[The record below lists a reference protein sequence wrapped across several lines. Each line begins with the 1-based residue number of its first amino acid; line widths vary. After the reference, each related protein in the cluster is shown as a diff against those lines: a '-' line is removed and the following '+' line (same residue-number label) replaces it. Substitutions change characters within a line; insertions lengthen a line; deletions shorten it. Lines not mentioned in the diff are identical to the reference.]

1 MLVWTLRIVG
11 FITMLVCLVCC
22 ISYPGTD
29 IPFKVALGVGGLL
42 ILQPLIVAGST
53 WLWVIC
59 NLSMYAM
66 AYMAINHVP
75 KDIPGVAL
83 EHLGWY
89 PGVLLGLT
97 AFITTIVLLKAWG
110 EWREARAMR
119 SRMHG
124 SAVGRMLGF

>member
-1 MLVWTLRIVG
+1 MLVWTVRVVG
-11 FITMLVCLVCC
+11 IITMLVCLMCC

-29 IPFKVALGVGGLL
+29 MPFKVALGVGGLL
-42 ILQPLIVAGST
+42 ILQPLVVAGDT

-59 NLSMYAM
+59 NLSLYSM
-66 AYMAINHVP
+66 AYMALNHAP

-97 AFITTIVLLKAWG
+97 AFLVTIGLLKAWG
-110 EWREARAMR
+110 EYRDAKAYRD
-119 SRMHG
+119 RMHN
-124 SAVGRMLGF
+124 SAVGRILGF